1 MLAQGTGRK
10 EGITILYQRVK
21 LSCSTP
27 MDDLLPQYLADIRP
41 TGRDVSASA
50 EAQPLHDETFTSDAV
65 LYVRSKARWP
75 VAASLYLFFLDNL
88 SDRMPL
94 LLMS

>member
-21 LSCSTP
+21 SSCSTP
-27 MDDLLPQYLADIRP
+27 MGDLLSQYLADIRP
-41 TGRDVSASA
+41 TGLDVSASA
-50 EAQPLHDETFTSDAV
+50 EAQPSHNETSTSDAV
-65 LYVRSKARWP
+65 HNVRSKARWP
-75 VAASLYLFFLDNL
+75 VAASLYTFFLDNL

-94 LLMS
+94 LLVS